1 MIQSRPLISQE
12 VIFKKISQEQLF
24 EFYTGVSSGLI
35 NAPYRDDKKRSCSI
49 FRHNDV
55 DIILFKDQ
63 TTGQCGNI
71 FNLVALINKI
81 SYSEAIYKVYKDI
94 FNGSKGNLVLKT
106 YPKSTSTSSRIFTL
120 TPRQWDK
127 TDLELWKSWGISQE
141 ILEFYCVSPV
151 GKIYLDNFVYWISSR
166 FNPIYKY
173 QFGKQFKAYRPL
185 SPKGTNWTGDAK
197 SSIIVGWDQLP
208 QDKLKDLIITKSLK
222 DVCTLRGLG
231 YWAISPMAES
241 VIFDEE
247 TIEKIKTR
255 ASNIYLLFD
264 YDYTGIHQTNY
275 LKKYGFNYFFMSTNR
290 HERRLDVSD
299 YYKKFGECKTR
310 LFLQTKIN
318 KYEKEYLQI

>member
-1 MIQSRPLISQE
+1 MIQVQPLISQE
-12 VIFKKISQEQLF
+12 IIFKKISQEQLF
-24 EFYTGVSSGLI
+24 EYYTGVSAGLI

-49 FRHNDV
+49 FKHNSE

-63 TTGQCGNI
+63 CTGQCGNI
-71 FNLVALINKI
+71 FTLVSLKERI
-81 SYSEAIYKVYKDI
+81 SYTEAIYKVYQDLFK
-94 FNGSKGNLVLKT
+94 GSSKKNLVLKS
-106 YPKSTSTSSRIFTL
+106 YPKNSSTSSRIFTL
-120 TPRQWDK
+120 TPRDWSQE
-127 TDLELWKSWGISQE
+127 DLDLWKSWGITKE
-141 ILEFYCVSPV
+141 ILEFYAVSPV
-151 GKIYLDNFVYWISSR
+151 GKIYLDNMVYWISSR

-185 SPKGTNWTGDAK
+185 SLKGTNWTGDAK

-208 QDKLKDLIITKSLK
+208 KAKLKDLIITKSLK

-247 TIEKIKTR
+247 TIELIKTR

-299 YYKKFGECKTR
+299 YYKKFGECQTR
-310 LFLQTKIN
+310 LFLQNKI
-318 KYEKEYLQI
+318 KEIGRAHV